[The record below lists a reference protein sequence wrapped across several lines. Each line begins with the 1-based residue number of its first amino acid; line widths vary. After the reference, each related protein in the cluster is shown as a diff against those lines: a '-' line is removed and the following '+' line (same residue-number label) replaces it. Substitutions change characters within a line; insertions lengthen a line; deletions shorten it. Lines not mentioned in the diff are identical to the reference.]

1 MAAKKRKHQEVLTD
15 VKRLLKEIE
24 EKKFKPLYVLHGE
37 EPYYVDLLTNAF
49 AEKVLEPEQ
58 RDFNQTVV
66 YGHDTEPSSVA
77 SAARQYPV
85 MAPHLLIIAK
95 EAQVWRKWDDLLPV
109 LKNPVSTS
117 VVVICLKEKT
127 LDKRTAFYKEAVK
140 SGEVFESV
148 KISDRELI
156 PAIEQMCKS
165 RKIAIE
171 PKAAAM
177 IADHIGTNLI
187 RLTAA
192 AEKLALM
199 CRDRGT
205 VTDADVS
212 KHIGISKDFNVF
224 EFNRAV
230 GMRDSAKALKIANY
244 FASNQKE
251 HNIIPTVSNMYGY
264 FKKIAIYHESPEKG
278 NDYALAGKM
287 GIPPFFIGEYR
298 DAARRYNLKQVVGAL
313 EILHETDLKA
323 KGVGSTG
330 SDGGAL
336 VKELAARIL
345 RL

>member
-1 MAAKKRKHQEVLTD
+1 MLTD
-15 VKRLLKEIE
+15 VKRLLKDIE
-24 EKKFKPLYVLHGE
+24 DKKFKPLYVLHGE
-37 EPYYVDLLTNAF
+37 EPYYVDVLTNAF
-49 AEKVLEPEQ
+49 AEKVPEPEQ

-66 YGHDTEPSSVA
+66 YGHDTEPSAVA
-77 SAARQYPV
+77 NAARQYPV
-85 MAPHLLIIAK
+85 MAPYRLIIAK
-95 EAQVWRKWDDLLPV
+95 EAQVWRKWDDLLPI
-109 LKNPVSTS
+109 LKNPVSTT
-117 VVVICLKEKT
+117 VTVICLKEKT

-156 PAIEQMCKS
+156 PSIEQMCKS

-171 PKAAAM
+171 PKAASM

-192 AEKLALM
+192 VEKLALM

-212 KHIGISKDFNVF
+212 EHVGISKDFNVF

-230 GMRDSAKALKIANY
+230 GKRDHAKALMIANY
-244 FASNQKE
+244 FAANQKE

-264 FKKIAIYHESPEKG
+264 FKKLAIYHESPEKG

-287 GIPPFFIGEYR
+287 GVSPYFIREYR
-298 DAARRYNLKQVVGAL
+298 VAAHNYNLRQVVGAL
-313 EILHETDLKA
+313 EVLHETDLKA

-330 SDGGAL
+330 ADGGAL
-336 VKELAARIL
+336 VKELAAKIL